1 MKIKA
6 VSLIMFLMC
15 LTSHAQQFKTPVDYL
30 NFISKEQVT
39 ISKSTWNFIKAQAHS
54 KSDRRINA
62 TRKTVIKNIQT
73 VSQKISALKD
83 GYNGDVEYRDQIVQ
97 YFSFLENYMNEDLG
111 KIIDLQVAAE
121 KSYDDM
127 ELYITANEMVEAKMN
142 TENDKVNLAQKQ
154 FCAKYHIT
162 LTSEMDDL
170 DKKMALSSEVFKYQ
184 SALYLIYFKCSI
196 TANKLSAAV
205 NANDLGMIQ
214 QFGNSLISYSNEGL
228 EKLKTIKPYN
238 GDSTLLITC
247 RKSLEAFQKSGTQ
260 FVPKI
265 VDFLMFNEKFEAAK
279 KTLDAKND
287 KDRTQEE
294 VDNYNSLVKEANKQI
309 DNYNKNNASNA
320 EEINGVFAN
329 WDATSENFINSHV
342 PND

>member
-6 VSLIMFLMC
+6 ISLFIFLMC
-15 LTSHAQQFKTPVDYL
+15 LPSFAQQFKTPVDYL
-30 NFISKEQVT
+30 NYISKEQLT
-39 ISKSTWNFIKAQAHS
+39 ISKSSWNYIKAQAHA
-54 KSDRRINA
+54 KSDRRVNA
-62 TRKTVIKNIQT
+62 TQKTVIKNIQT
-73 VSQKISALKD
+73 VSKKISALQD

-97 YFSFLENYMNEDLG
+97 YFSFLENYMNNDIE
-111 KIIDLQVAAE
+111 KMIDLQAAAE
-121 KSYDDM
+121 KSYDEM

-142 TENDKVNLAQKQ
+142 AENEKVNLAQKQ

-170 DKKMALSSEVFKYQ
+170 GKKMAVSSEVFKYQ

-196 TANKLSAAV
+196 TANKLAAAV
-205 NANDLGMIQ
+205 NANDLSMIQ
-214 QFGNSLISYSNEGL
+214 QLGNSLNTYSMEGL

-238 GDSTLLITC
+238 GDSTLISST

-279 KTLDAKND
+279 KSLDAKND

-309 DNYNKNNASNA
+309 DNYNKINASNA
-320 EEINGVFAN
+320 EEINGVYAN
-329 WDATSENFINSHV
+329 WDAASENFINSHV